1 MRKIEFMDIKY
12 VILIEPERLI
22 LRYLIK
28 GNSIFLFLAIKQLS
42 KKILFRKKIKRIIKK
57 IYLILG
63 QLYKR
68 ECCY

>member
-1 MRKIEFMDIKY
+1 MDIKY
-12 VILIEPERLI
+12 VILTEPERLF

-28 GNSIFLFLAIKQLS
+28 GNSIFLFLAIKQLI

>member
-1 MRKIEFMDIKY
+1 MDIKY
-12 VILIEPERLI
+12 VILMEPERLF

-57 IYLILG
+57 YI
-63 QLYKR
+63 
-68 ECCY
+68 

>member
-1 MRKIEFMDIKY
+1 MDIKY
-12 VILIEPERLI
+12 VILTEPERLF

-28 GNSIFLFLAIKQLS
+28 VNSIFLFLAIKQLS